1 MKLLPPD
8 VPLGDGSIVLRLRV
22 AKDSAAIVAA
32 SGDPTTL
39 RWLDDEPISRADAF
53 LLRDPRETWATG
65 KKASFVIADP
75 QSDDALGLVSL
86 RVVDDGIGSVAIS
99 VFPDRRAQGIAP
111 AALRLIA
118 RWAILEAGFAR
129 VEAEADVDNTASC
142 RAIER
147 AGFVFEG
154 VLREHCET
162 RGIRH
167 ACKMFAIVR
176 SDLTT

>member
-1 MKLLPPD
+1 MELIPPD
-8 VPLGDGSIVLRLRV
+8 VALGDGSIVLRLRE
-22 AKDSAAIVAA
+22 AKDQAAIVAA
-32 SGDPTTL
+32 SGDPETL
-39 RWLDDEPISRADAF
+39 RWLDDEPISNDDPF
-53 LLRDPRETWATG
+53 FLRDPRETWAKG
-65 KKASFVIADP
+65 KKASFVIADRE
-75 QSDDALGLVSL
+75 SDGALGLVSL
-86 RVVDDGIGSVAIS
+86 RVVDDGNGSASIS
-99 VFPDRRAQGIAP
+99 VFPDWRGQGIAP

-162 RGIRH
+162 KGIRH

-176 SDLTT
+176 ADLKT